1 MASSSE
7 KHICTDKADSNES
20 VKPKGT
26 INEKA
31 LLRKLDYRL
40 LPPLT
45 ILYLLSFL
53 DRSNVGN
60 ARLEGMAD
68 DINMCMFS
76 PCYLG
81 SYVRPDADDD
91 VRIAGDQY
99 LTGLTL
105 YFIGY
110 VLFEIPCNVSIASP
124 ERTEAPCE
132 Y

>member
-1 MASSSE
+1 MAHASE
-7 KHICTDKADSNES
+7 KHDAEVQTGTKADAKNES
-20 VKPKGT
+20 SSSSISEAMD

-68 DINMCMFS
+68 EINMCMF
-76 PCYLG
+76 G
-81 SYVRPDADDD
+81 
-91 VRIAGDQY
+91 
-99 LTGLTL
+99 
-105 YFIGY
+105 FISMK
-110 VLFEIPCNVSIASP
+110 C
-124 ERTEAPCE
+124 R
-132 Y
+132 